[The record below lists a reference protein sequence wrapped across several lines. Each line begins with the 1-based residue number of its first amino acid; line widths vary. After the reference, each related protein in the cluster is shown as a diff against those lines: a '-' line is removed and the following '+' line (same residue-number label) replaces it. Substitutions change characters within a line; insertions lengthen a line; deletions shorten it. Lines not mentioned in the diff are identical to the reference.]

1 MSLHYVGAYIIFI
14 KLLRQQ
20 LSLFINANHDLE
32 HVKLKLINLNWR
44 FFRLIAAAASTLFL
58 AVLPAFPQEE
68 EIIELGEE
76 VLEIADEEAI
86 ELGAEAAVPEEE
98 PAELAEGI
106 EIVEGGL
113 EKMPELTQFVEAV
126 YPEEFVKKGVEGSV
140 LLELLVNET
149 GSVDSVS
156 VVRSLNPLLDSSA
169 VNAARKFKFSPAQA
183 GGEAVAVM
191 LQYEYQFSLKEVVT
205 MPESYVNF
213 SGRLLERGTRA
224 PIPDALVVLEFPDTL
239 ADTALAMP
247 FSLYMEKIGEI
258 EGQTWEDGHLSVTT
272 DSLGAFRFY
281 SLPVGNVQ
289 IKSLLPD
296 YQPFN
301 TSERIGKH
309 EEVSAV
315 YYVRRLDY
323 SDYELVVYGKVEE
336 KEVSRR
342 QISVAEVKRIPGLGG
357 SAAKVVQAMPGVAR
371 PSFGGT
377 DVVVRGAP
385 GWATRYYLDGTSVH
399 GLYHMGGLDAIHPS
413 EVVDAVDFYPGGWG
427 TRYGGAT
434 GGVVEMRTRAPKTD
448 RLHGYA
454 DLSMLHGGLFLEGPI
469 NETVSFM
476 ASGRRNF
483 AGDIMSLYFKH
494 ADPTNMSIS
503 MAPYYWDYFF
513 KVNAELNKKHTLFVS
528 MTGDRDSVGIFIPS
542 MNAGSTE
549 IGGALDEMGMMSM
562 AHTLHIGLDS
572 RLNDKW
578 KNSLRLSGI
587 LASFRM
593 SVFGYAQI
601 KERDNIGSLREQITY
616 TANDNLTVNA
626 GTEIELADVRM
637 DMNIITGSNVIV
649 PIEAKGTYGIVGGY
663 VNVEWKPIDKLLVVP
678 GLRYDWFPELDY
690 KGAVVPPLWDYG
702 FIDNRRG
709 ASGEPAARLSS
720 RYEITEGHTAK
731 AAIGTYSQ
739 TPEPMG
745 MAIHEVSGNPDLPAT
760 KATHYVAG
768 YEWQITDLLSLD
780 AQTYF
785 NNMWD
790 VARSYDARAGDYD
803 PTREIQRHYFSD
815 GRNRTYGLELMLRHQ
830 RSEKFFGWISYTL
843 ARSEM
848 YSKMYDGRV
857 ENKYILSNRDEPHHL
872 QLLGSWR
879 LKNNWD
885 VGVRT
890 RFVSGKPTS
899 PIVGTYENEAQ
910 KGIGAIYG
918 ERNSER
924 EDPFFQVDLR
934 FDKKVIYTK
943 WILTYYVDM
952 QNVLWPLYKS
962 PELTYYN
969 YNYTEK
975 QKIAMIPL
983 ASFGIKAEF

>member
-1 MSLHYVGAYIIFI
+1 VI
-14 KLLRQQ
+14 
-20 LSLFINANHDLE
+20 LE
-32 HVKLKLINLNWR
+32 QVKLELTNLNR
-44 FFRLIAAAASTLFL
+44 RVFRLTAAAACTLFL
-58 AVLPAFPQEE
+58 AAFPAFPQDEE
-68 EIIELGEE
+68 VIELGEE
-76 VLEIADEEAI
+76 ILEIADEEAL
-86 ELGAEAAVPEEE
+86 ELGAEEAAVPEGE
-98 PAELAEGI
+98 PAESAGGI

-113 EKMPELTQFVEAV
+113 EKMPELAQFVEAV
-126 YPEEFVKKGVEGSV
+126 YPEEFIKSGVEGSV

-149 GSVDSVS
+149 GTVDSVT
-156 VVRSLNPLLDSSA
+156 VVRSLNPKLDASA
-169 VNAARKFKFSPAQA
+169 VEAARKFKFTPAAIA

-205 MPESYVNF
+205 MPASYVNF
-213 SGRLLERGTRA
+213 SGRLLERGTRS

-247 FSLYMEKIGEI
+247 YSLYMEKIGEI
-258 EGQTWEDGHLSVTT
+258 EGQTWEDGRLSVTT

-281 SLPVGNVQ
+281 SLPAGSARV
-289 IKSLLPD
+289 KSLLPD
-296 YQPFN
+296 YEPF
-301 TSERIGKH
+301 TTEERIGKH
-309 EEVSAV
+309 EEVNAV
-315 YYVRRLDY
+315 YYIKRLDY

-399 GLYHMGGLDAIHPS
+399 GLYHMGGVDAIHPS
-413 EVVDAVDFYPGGWG
+413 EVVEAVDFYPGGWG
-427 TRYGGAT
+427 TRYGAAT

-469 NETVSFM
+469 NEKVSFM

-483 AGDIMSLYFKH
+483 AGDLMTLYFKY
-494 ADPTNMSIS
+494 AAPENLGIS
-503 MAPYYWDYFF
+503 MAPFYWDYFF
-513 KVNAELNKKHTLFVS
+513 KVNAELDKNHTLFVS
-528 MTGDRDSVGIFIPS
+528 VTGDRDSVGIFIPS

-572 RLNDKW
+572 RLNGKW
-578 KNSLRLSGI
+578 KNSLRISGI
-587 LASFRM
+587 LAHFRM

-601 KERDNIGSLREQITY
+601 EEKDNIGSLREQITY
-616 TANDNLTVNA
+616 TANDKVTVNA
-626 GTEIELADVRM
+626 GTEIELADVGM
-637 DMNIITGSNVIV
+637 DMEIITGSNVIA

-663 VNVEWKPIDKLLVVP
+663 ANVEWKPIDRLLLVP

-690 KGAVVPPLWDYG
+690 RGAVVPPLWNYG
-702 FIDNRRG
+702 DGNRRG
-709 ASGEPAARLSS
+709 ASGEPAFRLSG
-720 RYEITEGHTAK
+720 RYEIQEGHTAK

-790 VARSYDARAGDYD
+790 VARSFDTRIDYD
-803 PTREIQRHYFSD
+803 PTREIQRRYFSD

-843 ARSEM
+843 SRSES
-848 YSKMYDGRV
+848 YSKFDG
-857 ENKYILSNRDEPHHL
+857 KYTLSGRDEPHHL

-890 RFVSGKPTS
+890 RLVSGKPIS
-899 PIVGTYENEAQ
+899 PIIGTTENEAQ
-910 KGIGAIYG
+910 KGVNAVYG

-943 WILTYYVDM
+943 WILTYYVDL

-983 ASFGIKAEF
+983 ISTGVKAEF